1 MDKTGLCNLALGS
14 VGARSTISNL
24 QEGSDASLQCLLQYD
39 MALEAVLQAAHWNF
53 ARAQISLALLKDGTK
68 SPPDSVPQPWQYEY
82 AYPADCV
89 QARYVMPLFNSPT
102 PSVPG
107 TAALPYFSGNA
118 VPFLVSSDLDTNGA
132 RNKVI
137 LTNQANAVLVYT
149 TRITDVSLFDGA
161 FLVAFANFLGA
172 RVCIPLSGDKNMMK
186 GAYALADSTCRAAQ
200 ASNGNE
206 GLTVTDTV
214 PDWMRVRGYQSD
226 WGYPGQGA
234 FVCAPINLTMVS

>member
-1 MDKTGLCNLALGS
+1 MDPIGICNMALGS
-14 VGARSTISNL
+14 VNARITISNL
-24 QEGSDASLQCLLQYD
+24 QENNLAAIQCALQY
-39 MALEAVLQAAHWNF
+39 APSLEAVLQAAHWNF
-53 ARAQISLALLKDGTK
+53 ARAQVSLALLKDGTK

-89 QARYVMPLFNSPT
+89 QARYVMPMFNSPT

-118 VPFLVSSDLDTNGA
+118 VPFLVSSDLDSTGA

-137 LTNQANAVLVYT
+137 LCNEANAILVYT
-149 TRITDVSLFDGA
+149 TRITDVNLFDGS
-161 FLVAFANFLGA
+161 FVIAFANYLGA
-172 RVCIPLSGDKNMMK
+172 RVCIPLSGDKSMMK
-186 GAYALADSTCRAAQ
+186 VAYELADSTCRTAQ

-206 GLTVTDTV
+206 GLTVIDNV

-226 WGYPGQGA
+226 WGYPGRGP